1 MSMNRNRSGA
11 RYFGTYLFISVL
23 AFVMIYP
30 LLWMVASSLKP
41 TADIF
46 SSLSLIPSSLHW
58 ESYVQGW
65 MGFGNQNFS
74 LFFYNT
80 FKLIVPTVCLTLV
93 SSAVVA
99 YGFAR
104 LDFPFRKIL
113 FALMISTLML
123 PTTVLVVPRYILF
136 KNLGWLDSYLPFF
149 VPALFAGQSFFI
161 FMLVQFIRGIPKELD
176 ESAVID
182 GCNTFQIM
190 TRILMPLCK
199 PALFSVALFE
209 FIWRW
214 NDFFNQLIYISSV
227 SKYPLALGLRI
238 TIDVGSTVNWNQVL
252 AMSVVTMLPP
262 VIIFALAQK
271 YFVEGIA
278 TTGLKG

>member
-11 RYFGTYLFISVL
+11 LYFGTYLFISVL